1 MIKFIHFSDTHL
13 GLKMTN
19 RSFGVDYAQERR
31 RQIWNTLKAAIEYT
45 VENNIDFIFIPG
57 DVYEDEYF
65 TIGDGERLRD
75 IFCINKDVN
84 ILIAAGN
91 HDYISKNS
99 IYSQIKW
106 PNNVYIF
113 DDKKLDKIDFPDKN
127 ISIFG
132 MSWDKIEKKEE
143 LILREEYFK
152 TDLKYKVLLLHSGLD
167 YDSGYLPINLESL
180 KSFGLDYVALGHI
193 HKRQKLADNIYYSGC
208 LEPTHFK
215 ETGRK
220 GFIEGVLDDDLYI
233 KFIPFARREFSILDI
248 TINEDLTYNDIYNL
262 FSEISGRDNNFYRIN
277 LKGFINNNVDKE
289 MLFKDIKENFFY
301 LEIIDQT
308 VMDYD
313 LEKLKKDYKGR
324 LVEQFIEQM
333 QEKSLTNPIV
343 KDALYIGLEALLKE

>member
-19 RSFGVDYAQERR
+19 RSFGVEYAQERR

-45 VENNIDFIFIPG
+45 VKNNIDFIFIPG

-75 IFCINKDVN
+75 IFSINKDTN

-99 IYSQIKW
+99 IYNQIKW
-106 PNNVYIF
+106 PKNVYIF
-113 DDKKLDKIDFPDKN
+113 DENNLERIDFPDKD

-143 LILREEYFK
+143 IYLKEEYFK

-167 YDSGYLPINLESL
+167 SDSGYLPVNLDNL
-180 KSFGLDYVALGHI
+180 KSLNLDYVALGHI
-193 HKRQKLADNIYYSGC
+193 HKRQKISDNIYYSGC

-220 GFIEGVLDDDLYI
+220 GFIEGVLDGNLEI
-233 KFIPFARREFSILDI
+233 KFIPFSKREFSILDI
-248 TINEDLTYNDIYNL
+248 NINQELTYDDIYNL
-262 FSEISGRDNNFYRIN
+262 FCQIDERDNNFYRIN
-277 LKGFINNNVDKE
+277 LKGFINNNIDKE
-289 MLFKDIKENFFY
+289 MLFKDVKDNFFY

-308 VMDYD
+308 VIDYD
-313 LEKLKKDYKGR
+313 LEKLKNDYKGR
-324 LVEQFIEQM
+324 IIEQYIERM
-333 QEKSLTNPIV
+333 QEKSLTNPVV